1 MVRRERQ
8 LPLVFIIAALFGV
21 HCPCAFAWGPHA
33 QITQAALD
41 ALGPKDP
48 LLRHL
53 GPQAKL
59 LPSYCWLGDWPHGFI
74 VLQEREMFYADD
86 FLLFP
91 SMPQHVQH
99 ICPAVRRSF
108 RPHFQRAVQALR
120 TETPTNAARW
130 IGALLHFTEDTGS
143 PPHALGILGDTHT
156 KMENWVD
163 AQQIKLDG
171 YQPRSLGDTE
181 EEGLTGYLNRMEG
194 LIAYSK
200 ERGEKLRPLVE
211 NGERAKVEPLVL
223 ECALETS
230 RVTADLLHTLGQIAL
245 APVKDTAILRG
256 TVFTKPTLGLEKLLA
271 KVVLQEKGYST
282 LTDAEGAYEFHH
294 LPPGTYRV
302 TVVYPG
308 GATVVEKVTLTAGET
323 RKQDLAV
330 PRTDG
335 PGNLVRNA
343 GFQSHWVDAKL
354 PDGWYRKRT
363 ADKKTEWEGEILPV
377 QAGRRY
383 RLTVRWKEGATGE
396 VVLLWH
402 MGKALDNTCGFEG
415 LHYYSAT
422 TKKVD
427 TPLAAPENSQ
437 TFVAPPQARSVLI
450 VFRTPGAPD
459 TVCDHVALSPQ
470 R

>member
-1 MVRRERQ
+1 MVRRRCK
-8 LPLVFIIAALFGV
+8 LGSALVAAALFWSQG
-21 HCPCAFAWGPHA
+21 PCAFAWGPHS

-41 ALGPKDP
+41 ALGSKDR
-48 LLRHL
+48 LILHL
-53 GPQAKL
+53 GTQAEKL
-59 LPSYCWLGDWPHGFI
+59 PANCWLGDWPHGLI
-74 VLQEREMFYADD
+74 IQQEREAFYPDD

-99 ICPAVRRSF
+99 ICPAVKRSY

-143 PPHALGILGDTHT
+143 PPHALGILGDVHT

-163 AQQIKLDG
+163 AKQINLGDYQPRLLGATDEEALDG
-171 YQPRSLGDTE
+171 YLK
-181 EEGLTGYLNRMEG
+181 RMEG

-200 ERGEKLRPLVE
+200 ERGERLRPLVV

-245 APVKDTAILRG
+245 APVKDTATLRG
-256 TVFTKPTLGLEKLLA
+256 TVSTKPVAGLEKLLA
-271 KVVLQEKGYST
+271 KVVLEETNYST
-282 LTDAEGAYEFHH
+282 LTDATGVYEFHQ
-294 LPPGTYRV
+294 LPPGTYHV
-302 TVVYPG
+302 TVLYVG
-308 GATVVEKVTLTAGET
+308 GETASETVKLAAEET
-323 RKQDLAV
+323 RKLDLTLAKAD
-330 PRTDG
+330 P

-343 GFQSHWVDAKL
+343 AFRLHWVQAKL
-354 PDGWYRKRT
+354 PDGWYRKQT

-377 QAGRRY
+377 QAGKRY

-396 VVLLWH
+396 VLLLWH
-402 MGKALDNTCGFEG
+402 TGKALDNTCGFEG
-415 LHYYSAT
+415 LHYYGAT
-422 TKKVD
+422 TKKADV
-427 TPLAAPENSQ
+427 PLAAPEITQ
-437 TFVAPPQARSVLI
+437 TFLAPPQARSVLI
-450 VFRTPGAPD
+450 VFRTTGAPD
-459 TVCDHVALSPQ
+459 TVCEHVALVPE